1 MHKIIDAIL
10 FFSLRC
16 LVYITVF
23 DKVSSYRKWQKE
35 VYMYLAYKKIVDIIH
50 VCLLNDND

>member
-16 LVYITVF
+16 LVYTTVF
-23 DKVSSYRKWQKE
+23 DNISSYRKWQKE
-35 VYMYLAYKKIVDIIH
+35 VYMYSTYKKIVDIIH